1 MLNTTFTPVS
11 VNTSSTAQRPAASR
25 PASGT
30 SAGPAALPAS
40 GSQQV
45 LREDSFS
52 KNLQRRAQADA
63 PGPRLEDRIKPEAG
77 PVPNPAPK
85 PAPKPQVAQ
94 DKPVEKP
101 AAQTAAADTGS
112 AKTTAARDS
121 QTPVKQAAGQ
131 KAASNAAAK
140 GTSTPAGPA
149 PSESADTTTTPAKDK
164 TTPQRG
170 GLHLGLDCEMPVGTA
185 MPFTPPPVT
194 TDGKPMPLPTAAT
207 GGSGAEGA
215 EVGLITRGPGAGD
228 ASAVPVLNAG
238 DPLAPTGLAG
248 RSAAGASKTGNTAGN
263 TTGIAPGSLPSGG
276 LGSKSLDDS
285 NTRPGP
291 GIGAAGP
298 ADRATGFKAVAE
310 GMFSTTVSAGP
321 ATARASLDTAANT
334 ALGAANNTALLSASA
349 ATLLPPALGYNAWAA
364 PTPAAT
370 SDLPQAHI
378 SAPPGSREFAALTS
392 QQITVFAANGV
403 EQAQLQLNPAQMGPV
418 TVQIQL
424 TGDQAQVHLAADH
437 ALTRQLLEQAMPQLA
452 SSLRDAGLTLTGGG
466 VFEQPRQNMA
476 GNNDSGGAGRGD
488 GRGVGRGEPG
498 AGREDTTPVVATRGS
513 ATQRQRGVVD
523 LVA

>member
-1 MLNTTFTPVS
+1 MLNTTYTPVS
-11 VNTSSTAQRPAASR
+11 VNTSSTAQRPAAYAYGPGS
-25 PASGT
+25 A
-30 SAGPAALPAS
+30 AGPASSLGS
-40 GSQQV
+40 GPQQV

-63 PGPRLEDRIKPEAG
+63 PGPRLEDRINPQAAG
-77 PVPNPAPK
+77 PAPVPK
-85 PAPKPQVAQ
+85 PGPKPRAAQ

-131 KAASNAAAK
+131 KAATAK
-140 GTSTPAGPA
+140 GASSPAGPS

-185 MPFTPPPVT
+185 MPFTPPSVT
-194 TDGKPMPLPTAAT
+194 TDSKPMPLPTAAT

-215 EVGLITRGPGAGD
+215 EVGLITRGPGAGE
-228 ASAVPVLNAG
+228 ASAVPVLNAS
-238 DPLAPTGLAG
+238 DPLAPTALAG
-248 RSAAGASKTGNTAGN
+248 RSAAGAGKTGN
-263 TTGIAPGSLPSGG
+263 TTGIAPGLLPSGG
-276 LGSKSLDDS
+276 LGSKSLDDG
-285 NTRPGP
+285 NTRPDP

-310 GMFSTTVSAGP
+310 GMFNTTVSAGP

-334 ALGAANNTALLSASA
+334 ALGAANNPALLGASA

-370 SDLPQAHI
+370 SDPPQAHI

-488 GRGVGRGEPG
+488 GRGVGRGVGRGEPG
-498 AGREDTTPVVATRGS
+498 AGGEDTTPVVATRGS